1 MEIDRLEIINGTMT
15 KRKVILTAIT
25 LAILLAAGVNSF
37 AQVRRIQM
45 HIGGYLCGIF
55 TRRERKVGN

>member
-15 KRKVILTAIT
+15 KRKIILTAIT

-45 HIGGYLCGIF
+45 HIGGYLCG
-55 TRRERKVGN
+55 N